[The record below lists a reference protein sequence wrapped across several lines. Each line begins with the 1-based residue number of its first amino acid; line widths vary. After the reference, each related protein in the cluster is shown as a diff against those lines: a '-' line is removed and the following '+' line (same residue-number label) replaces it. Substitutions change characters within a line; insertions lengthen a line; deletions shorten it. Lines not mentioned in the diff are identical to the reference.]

1 MATYPQYFQLGQ
13 NLPKTVGGPLPIG
26 TPDYIIKMLEAAGVQ
41 PAPAYSQARP
51 VPMPVV
57 RAAEAIR
64 SIESSNNYRALG
76 PTIDDPNSMYYGD
89 RAYGAYQ
96 VMGKNIG
103 PWTREVLGK
112 EMTPEEFLADRAAQ
126 DKVFQAKF
134 GQSFYKHGNLEDA
147 ASTWFTGQ
155 PLSRGAGRSD
165 TLGTTGSEYVDRFL
179 KALPSEEGDPM
190 DIRNMAALQPAQP
203 QPAQPQQSRMAGLLS
218 DPALFENLAL
228 AFNTLRMTPDQNL
241 ATVIRGRQER
251 RADTATRNRTIEFL
265 RQRGR
270 EDLAAAVESGAIDA
284 KTAAAQIFAKP
295 ERTAMQQNYE
305 FLVAQGMTPEQAL
318 QAVRSGTTVQV
329 GDGMPGLG
337 KLSTDF
343 TYVLDPATGKPAIDP
358 QTGLPRAV
366 PVPGSKA
373 AQEAEAEARQ
383 TEAQKAEVQA
393 LGARAGGVVL
403 ENIARI
409 QKIAE
414 ESNLPIAGAI
424 GAFMSKIPGTD
435 AYDVSSLTRTIRA
448 NIGFDRLQQ
457 MREASPTGGAL
468 GNVSNQ
474 ELDALQSV
482 LGDLDQSQS
491 QEQFEYNLRRL
502 GEIYT
507 DIMRKFSAYPNAAE
521 FGIAPA
527 TMPETST
534 GGAPDFSKMT
544 DAELD
549 AYIAEQGRI
558 DDQLRGR

>member
-41 PAPAYSQARP
+41 PAFAYSQARP
-51 VPMPVV
+51 APMPVV

-165 TLGTTGSEYVDRFL
+165 TLGTTGSKYVDRFL

-218 DPALFENLAL
+218 DPALLENLAL

-241 ATVIRGRQER
+241 ATVISGRQER
-251 RADTATRNRTIEFL
+251 RAETATRNRTIEFL
-265 RQRGR
+265 RQRGLK
-270 EDLAAAVESGAIDA
+270 DLADAVESGAIDA
-284 KTAAAQIFAKP
+284 KTAAAELLKRPDQVKGIAVGNRIVNPVTGQVIYEPTGAAAYDPEKVSAARKEFTSLPQVKSFADQTAAYGRIISSVEDPSPAGDLALIFNFMKVLDPGSVVREGEFATAANAGGVD
-295 ERTAMQQNYE
+295 ERVRGLYNRVISGE
-305 FLVAQGMTPEQAL
+305 RLTPEQ
-318 QAVRSGTTVQV
+318 RS
-329 GDGMPGLG
+329 DFADR
-337 KLSTDF
+337 ST
-343 TYVLDPATGKPAIDP
+343 
-358 QTGLPRAV
+358 
-366 PVPGSKA
+366 
-373 AQEAEAEARQ
+373 
-383 TEAQKAEVQA
+383 
-393 LGARAGGVVL
+393 
-403 ENIARI
+403 
-409 QKIAE
+409 
-414 ESNLPIAGAI
+414 
-424 GAFMSKIPGTD
+424 
-435 AYDVSSLTRTIRA
+435 
-448 NIGFDRLQQ
+448 RLY
-457 MREASPTGGAL
+457 GGA
-468 GNVSNQ
+468 
-474 ELDALQSV
+474 
-482 LGDLDQSQS
+482 QSQ
-491 QEQFEYNLRRL
+491 YR
-502 GEIYT
+502 
-507 DIMRKFSAYPNAAE
+507 A
-521 FGIAPA
+521 
-527 TMPETST
+527 
-534 GGAPDFSKMT
+534 
-544 DAELD
+544 
-549 AYIAEQGRI
+549 IAEQYAKFATSAGLPAEQVIPDFGYSGQMYQRPLEFQRPPAPAGVTDEQWAAAWANMT
-558 DDQLRGR
+558 DDERRQFLSGVRP

>member
-126 DKVFQAKF
+126 DRVFQAKF
-134 GQSFYKHGNLEDA
+134 GQSFSKHGNLEDA

-228 AFNTLRMTPDQNL
+228 AFNTLRMTPDENL

-284 KTAAAQIFAKP
+284 KTAAAQVFAKP
-295 ERTAMQQNYE
+295 AMQQNYE
-305 FLVAQGMTPEQAL
+305 FLVAKGMKPEQAL
-318 QAVRSGTTVQV
+318 QAAQSGTIVNVGGESSEFRKASEKELATQIGGMASEGLSAQRNLGLVNELDRVLQQAPQGFGGALVGMAGNLGLELGEGAGAVQAAQAIINRLV
-329 GDGMPGLG
+329 PQQRQPGSGPMSDADLALF
-337 KLSTDF
+337 KQS
-343 TYVLDPATGKPAIDP
+343 
-358 QTGLPRAV
+358 LPRIINQ
-366 PVPGSKA
+366 PEGNRRIIDTLKA
-373 AQEAEAEARQ
+373 IAQYDIDR
-383 TEAQKAEVQA
+383 
-393 LGARAGGVVL
+393 G
-403 ENIARI
+403 NIARRA
-409 QKIAE
+409 Q
-414 ESNLPIAGAI
+414 I
-424 GAFMSKIPGTD
+424 GEITPYEA
-435 AYDVSSLTRTIRA
+435 
-448 NIGFDRLQQ
+448 LQQ
-457 MREASPTGGAL
+457 IQSLPNPLDWVRSMSTQAPTEADRDAAVRALLGG
-468 GNVSNQ
+468 
-474 ELDALQSV
+474 
-482 LGDLDQSQS
+482 
-491 QEQFEYNLRRL
+491 
-502 GEIYT
+502 
-507 DIMRKFSAYPNAAE
+507 
-521 FGIAPA
+521 
-527 TMPETST
+527 
-534 GGAPDFSKMT
+534 
-544 DAELD
+544 
-549 AYIAEQGRI
+549 
-558 DDQLRGR
+558 

>member
-218 DPALFENLAL
+218 DPALLENLAL
-228 AFNTLRMTPDQNL
+228 AFNTLRMTPDENL

-284 KTAAAQIFAKP
+284 KTAAAQVFAKP
-295 ERTAMQQNYE
+295 EMQQNYE
-305 FLVAQGMTPEQAL
+305 FLVAHGVKPEKAL
-318 QAVRSGTTVQV
+318 QAVRSGTTIN
-329 GDGMPGLG
+329 MPGAPTIG
-337 KLSTDF
+337 TIPPG
-343 TYVLDPATGKPAIDP
+343 YQAIQDPATGEYQYKPIP
-358 QTGLPRAV
+358 GG
-366 PVPGSKA
+366 PVEAGEKT
-373 AQEAEAEARQ
+373 EAERKATAEA
-383 TEAQKAEVQA
+383 TA
-393 LGARAGGVVL
+393 L
-403 ENIARI
+403 NSIALI
-409 QKIAE
+409 
-414 ESNLPIAGAI
+414 
-424 GAFMSKIPGTD
+424 D
-435 AYDVSSLTRTIRA
+435 
-448 NIGFDRLQQ
+448 
-457 MREASPTGGAL
+457 
-468 GNVSNQ
+468 
-474 ELDALQSV
+474 SV
-482 LGDLDQSQS
+482 LGDPNLGAITGMVQGRLPPMTQVGTDLNVKI
-491 QEQFEYNLRRL
+491 EQLQGQAFLQAFESLKGGGAITER
-502 GEIYT
+502 E
-507 DIMRKFSAYPNAAE
+507 
-521 FGIAPA
+521 GIAAQNAIARLNRAQSEEAFRDALVELRTIVQRGLGRIVPQQGA
-527 TMPETST
+527 
-534 GGAPDFSKMT
+534 GAGAPDFSTMS
-544 DAELD
+544 DEELR
-549 AYIAEQGRI
+549 AYIAEQDARI
-558 DDQLRGR
+558 QQLRGQ